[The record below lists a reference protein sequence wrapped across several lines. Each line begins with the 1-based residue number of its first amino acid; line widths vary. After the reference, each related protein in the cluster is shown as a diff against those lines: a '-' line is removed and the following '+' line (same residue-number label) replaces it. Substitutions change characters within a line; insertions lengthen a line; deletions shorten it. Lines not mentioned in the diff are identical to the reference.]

1 MRNYEGE
8 KAYKMP
14 AELELYSTAVTSI
27 LSDTF
32 YQSRDNRLEQ
42 ISNLV
47 KKVDPIFVAQLAV
60 YMREKMNLRSLPLY
74 LIVELAKVHNGDDLV
89 CKTINRVVMRADE
102 IMELLACYQMKNA
115 NKDDVKK
122 LNKLSRQVQN
132 GLKLAFNKFD
142 EYQFAKYNRSN
153 LEVTLK
159 DALFLIHPKAKD
171 EHQQLLFDK
180 IASDSLDVPYTWETE
195 LSKLGQTKF
204 ESIDS
209 KIEAKRNCWSK
220 LVKEKKLG
228 YMAMLRNLRN
238 MLSVN
243 VDLETLNTVYDTLS
257 SEHAVLQ
264 SKQLPF
270 RFLSAYKEIK
280 DLVLTENKF
289 IIEALENAVAYSAK
303 NIKYF
308 NEDESVLLACDV
320 SGSMQSCIS
329 AKSSIEY
336 YDIGLLLA
344 SVLKT
349 KCKNVITGLFGDTW
363 LPLKDKKRSSL
374 HILKNT
380 IEMYKYA
387 NEVGYSTN
395 GYKVIRWLLKENIKM
410 DKIMF
415 FTDMQ
420 MWDSHYCDESIEKS
434 WKLYKQRFPNAKLYL
449 FDLAGYGQLP
459 LRTQKNDVFIIAGWS
474 DKIFDMLEAYEKGN
488 DALEIIKK
496 IEI

>member
-308 NEDESVLLACDV
+308 N
-320 SGSMQSCIS
+320 
-329 AKSSIEY
+329 
-336 YDIGLLLA
+336 
-344 SVLKT
+344 
-349 KCKNVITGLFGDTW
+349 
-363 LPLKDKKRSSL
+363 
-374 HILKNT
+374 
-380 IEMYKYA
+380 
-387 NEVGYSTN
+387 
-395 GYKVIRWLLKENIKM
+395 
-410 DKIMF
+410 
-415 FTDMQ
+415 
-420 MWDSHYCDESIEKS
+420 
-434 WKLYKQRFPNAKLYL
+434 
-449 FDLAGYGQLP
+449 
-459 LRTQKNDVFIIAGWS
+459 
-474 DKIFDMLEAYEKGN
+474 IFRYN
-488 DALEIIKK
+488 F
-496 IEI
+496 